1 MVLKD
6 ILIEAATLLKLDNVL
21 ALKEL
26 GGEGEDEQAKKDLEL
41 LKTCVNLVINEIA
54 SDYVPLKTVEQV
66 LVKNSKI
73 PYVNL
78 SKTALNI
85 KSVKDAYGQKRYFK
99 VYPSYIYTDCEGVC
113 HIEYAYLPAYVE
125 DLDERIEYQNSKIT
139 ARIIALGAARE
150 YCLIMSM
157 YEEAQTWNARFKES
171 LSNACRQNNYL
182 TLPSRLW
189 R

>member
-6 ILIEAATLLKLDNVL
+6 ILIQTATLLKLDNVL
-21 ALKEL
+21 SLKEL

-41 LKTCVNLVINEIA
+41 LKTCVNLIINEIA
-54 SDYVPLKTVEQV
+54 SDYVPLSTVEEV

-85 KSVKDAYGQKRYFK
+85 KSVKDSYGQKRYFK
-99 VYPSYIYTDCEGVC
+99 IYPSYIYTDCEGVC
-113 HIEYAYLPAYVE
+113 RVEYTYLPAYVE
-125 DLDERIEYQNSKIT
+125 NLDEQTEYQNSKIT
-139 ARIIALGAARE
+139 ARIISYGAARE

-157 YEEAQTWNARFKES
+157 YEDAQSWDARFKES
-171 LSNACRQNNYL
+171 LASACRQNNYL
-182 TLPSRLW
+182 TLPNRLW